1 MLQAQGQKLAATWL
15 LRHLLSYYPLNRSIE
30 PFIIGIR
37 NTWENLETNSGEE
50 WTKEKMYCSPYRAVL
65 CTLKS
70 NLRTFG
76 SFPFSFGEKK
86 KTPLSSGFWLR
97 LLIAALAFSCFF
109 SLWLV
114 TIWLPEYSFR
124 EIECGWWPFL
134 HVTIWFHKLFIS

>member
-1 MLQAQGQKLAATWL
+1 MLQAQGQRLAATWL

-50 WTKEKMYCSPYRAVL
+50 WTKQKMYCSPYRAVL

-76 SFPFSFGEKK
+76 SFPFSFRGKK
-86 KTPLSSGFWLR
+86 KNPFLWILVTPFN
-97 LLIAALAFSCFF
+97 SCISFF
-109 SLWLV
+109 LVLSLWLV

-124 EIECGWWPFL
+124 EIGCGWWPFL
-134 HVTIWFHKLFIS
+134 HVTIWFHKLFNS